1 MPIKRKRIF
10 SSFFLSQGIKMRLL
24 FPATVP
30 PTAGFAGQADKFAFR
45 DEGRK
50 EAMRFLQKIT

>member
-1 MPIKRKRIF
+1 MK
-10 SSFFLSQGIKMRLL
+10 LSLL

-30 PTAGFAGQADKFAFR
+30 PTAGFAGQADIFSFR

-50 EAMRFLQKIT
+50 EAMRFFKKIIWFDNQTKKSKI